1 MRNTHIV
8 ALIALIAAVPAATA
22 GSLLSPGNKPCFI
35 AGNDGYVLS
44 GTKVGP
50 QSTAISAT
58 HIVRIDNAAARPSL
72 RMQVVDS
79 PAQADFMLV
88 DDGDADRTCASATTI
103 ESIRLDPTAARPEL
117 TVALSRKPADL
128 QNLRAFGALHRA
140 GCRRAVRGDLEQGQR
155 DRINP
160 QGRQEIADVA
170 PPVLIRPVFKTRP

>member
-44 GTKVGP
+44 GTKAGP

-128 QNLRAFGALHRA
+128 KIYVRSAHYTEQDAAALF
-140 GCRRAVRGDLEQGQR
+140 AVIWNKANATGSIRK
-155 DRINP
+155 
-160 QGRQEIADVA
+160 VA
-170 PPVLIRPVFKTRP
+170 KK